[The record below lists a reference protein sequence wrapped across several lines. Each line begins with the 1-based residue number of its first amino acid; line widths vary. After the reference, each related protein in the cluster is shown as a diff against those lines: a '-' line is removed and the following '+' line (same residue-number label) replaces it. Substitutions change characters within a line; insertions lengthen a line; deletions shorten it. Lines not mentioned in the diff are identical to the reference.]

1 MGAKRN
7 FDLRILNRV
16 ADILGR
22 PVKGVPGL
30 TQDQT
35 HDFIAWWRLQKKSST
50 VDHFHS
56 KDVVVYLV
64 VNGLV
69 TRDVYSVLDKLSPQQ
84 LMFLSKEDLIDIYVK
99 EVRRRLNSFISVSN
113 QQGYS
118 GENVVRRMPKD
129 WKDPLAYSENR
140 NEDWYV
146 PVADWIHNVKITF
159 GEAGFHEWLKNSSVI
174 EKHGRGGS
182 VTGLDKYQA
191 WLQGY
196 WKRVGS
202 SCFRV

>member
-1 MGAKRN
+1 MFN
-7 FDLRILNRV
+7 PRILSRV
-16 ADILGR
+16 GDILKQT
-22 PVKGVPGL
+22 VVGVPGL
-30 TQDQT
+30 TQGQT
-35 HDFIAWWRLQKKSST
+35 HEFIVWWRTQKKSST
-50 VDHFHS
+50 IDHFHS
-56 KDVVVYLV
+56 KDVATYLL
-64 VNGLV
+64 NRRLV
-69 TRDVYSVLDKLSPQQ
+69 TRDVYSCLEKLSASQ
-84 LMFLSKEDLIDIYVK
+84 LMFLSRDDLFDIYVK

-113 QQGYS
+113 HSGYK
-118 GENVVRRMPKD
+118 GENIVRRMPKD

-174 EKHGRGGS
+174 EKHGRGGP

-202 SCFRV
+202 SSFRV